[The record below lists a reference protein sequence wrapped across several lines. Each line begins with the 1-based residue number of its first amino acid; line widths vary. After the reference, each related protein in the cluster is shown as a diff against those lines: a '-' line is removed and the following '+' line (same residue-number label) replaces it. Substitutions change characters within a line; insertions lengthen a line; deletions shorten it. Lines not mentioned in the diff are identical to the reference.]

1 MHRRSVET
9 ECEENLTPA
18 TARLYLRGKI
28 RSSGLT
34 DLLMNLKTPPFV
46 AWAVAFVI
54 LALLLVLIANRHG
67 GQLELPSR
75 NNEEPSEMQVP
86 VSIASVTATNPMA
99 SIVVSTDSTTL
110 ALLATTSSVASKT
123 PLNWAAYTNT
133 EVHYSISYPNPQDVT
148 ISHPDYRPG
157 DTLISWSSAVGWST
171 PADSEATIDIQAL
184 DPNDQNLTAAQFV
197 DKDSR
202 LLPND
207 PSLTRQ
213 PLSVDTFQGF
223 LVLDPI
229 GGNIEAEMYPENP
242 NVNLVFEIDF
252 QMPEGPESYPMFWQ
266 EMLQTFSLSASGSVS
281 CSGSSQCADWH

>member
-1 MHRRSVET
+1 M
-9 ECEENLTPA
+9 
-18 TARLYLRGKI
+18 K
-28 RSSGLT
+28 SSGSRYSARQVLIMRIPPRVSQPPEKRVNWT
-34 DLLMNLKTPPFV
+34 DIELRSRLLSMKALGI
-46 AWAVAFVI
+46 AVLLI
-54 LALLLVLIANRHG
+54 LLVVAGIAASQWFTQTRTQPIRQE
-67 GQLELPSR
+67 GQASTTSALSTAPSA
-75 NNEEPSEMQVP
+75 
-86 VSIASVTATNPMA
+86 VSNSTG
-99 SIVVSTDSTTL
+99 TDSTTL

-133 EVHYSISYPNPQDVT
+133 EDHYSISYPNPQDVT

>member
-1 MHRRSVET
+1 MKALGIAV
-9 ECEENLTPA
+9 
-18 TARLYLRGKI
+18 
-28 RSSGLT
+28 
-34 DLLMNLKTPPFV
+34 LL
-46 AWAVAFVI
+46 I
-54 LALLLVLIANRHG
+54 LLVVAGIAASQWFTQTRTQPIRQE
-67 GQLELPSR
+67 GQASTTSALSTAPSA
-75 NNEEPSEMQVP
+75 
-86 VSIASVTATNPMA
+86 VSNSTG
-99 SIVVSTDSTTL
+99 TDSTTL

-133 EVHYSISYPNPQDVT
+133 EDHYSISYPNPQDVT